1 MVAQMNNTQ
10 ISLELPDYISED
22 EVKLL
27 LAIKMYE
34 LLIITLGQ
42 AAKIAGLS
50 KPTFIEILGKY
61 QIPVFNYSPKELREE
76 LGL

>member
-1 MVAQMNNTQ
+1 MNNTQ
-10 ISLELPDYISED
+10 VSLELPDHISED

-34 LLIITLGQ
+34 LQKITLGQ
-42 AAKIAGLS
+42 ASKIAGLS
-50 KPTFIEILGKY
+50 KSSLIEILGKY
-61 QIPVFNYSPKELREE
+61 QIPVFNYSPNELREE

>member
-1 MVAQMNNTQ
+1 MNNTQ
-10 ISLELPDYISED
+10 VNLALPDHISED

-34 LLIITLGQ
+34 LHKITLGQ
-42 AAKIAGLS
+42 ASKIAGLS
-50 KPTFIEILGKY
+50 KSSLIEILGKY
-61 QIPVFNYSPKELREE
+61 HIPIFNYSPHELREE